1 MSFPPAFL
9 EELRAR
15 LTLSD
20 IIGKRIP
27 LTRAGREF
35 KACCPFH
42 KEKSPSFYINDEKQ
56 FFHCFGCGAHGDVIG
71 FVMRY
76 DRLSFPEAIE
86 NIAQIAGIPVPR
98 DTPVDRERFDKEK
111 HLLELLERATVWFE
125 EQLYAPQGREAL
137 TYLQGR
143 GLSADAIR
151 RFRLGYAPQDSQ
163 SLLRKLQSEKYKI
176 EDIMAVGLAKK
187 SENRADYYSFFRH
200 RVIFPVGDRRG
211 LTVAFGG
218 RVLGEGEPKYL
229 NSPDHNLFH
238 KGHLL
243 YGLSRART
251 AAAQGKDLI
260 IVEGYMDVIAMAEAG
275 YTGALAPLGTALTDA
290 RDPTRDYSPILCFDS
305 DAAGQRAATR
315 AMERALP
322 LLTSTQTIRF
332 AVMTGAKD
340 PDDLLRQSGKSAMDL
355 ILKQSKPMVDAIWE
369 TTLSGRALR
378 TPEDRGAF
386 IAAIKKR
393 VNQIQN
399 ESLRHLYLEEIQKRV
414 SETFDWRTHTQKT
427 HQKFSPSA
435 KTFKKPWP
443 SPEPLVNRKQPMNAQ
458 TLREKALLAIL
469 INHPALFDEFSED
482 ITRINFT
489 TPVYETLRQTL
500 IDALSQ
506 DIALTDSAELQRYFV
521 DTSPGLASLLTEL
534 LSEATYVHA
543 AYARPDRSLEQARQ
557 GWKSI
562 WNKYLKELLQID
574 LQNASRRYAE
584 DNTAESLTRLMAL
597 RSQLEY
603 LTQQEGEDR
612 PESL

>member
-1 MSFPPAFL
+1 
-9 EELRAR
+9 
-15 LTLSD
+15 
-20 IIGKRIP
+20 
-27 LTRAGREF
+27 
-35 KACCPFH
+35 
-42 KEKSPSFYINDEKQ
+42 
-56 FFHCFGCGAHGDVIG
+56 
-71 FVMRY
+71 
-76 DRLSFPEAIE
+76 
-86 NIAQIAGIPVPR
+86 
-98 DTPVDRERFDKEK
+98 
-111 HLLELLERATVWFE
+111 
-125 EQLYAPQGREAL
+125 
-137 TYLQGR
+137 
-143 GLSADAIR
+143 
-151 RFRLGYAPQDSQ
+151 
-163 SLLRKLQSEKYKI
+163 
-176 EDIMAVGLAKK
+176 
-187 SENRADYYSFFRH
+187 
-200 RVIFPVGDRRG
+200 
-211 LTVAFGG
+211 
-218 RVLGEGEPKYL
+218 
-229 NSPDHNLFH
+229 
-238 KGHLL
+238 
-243 YGLSRART
+243 
-251 AAAQGKDLI
+251 
-260 IVEGYMDVIAMAEAG
+260 
-275 YTGALAPLGTALTDA
+275 
-290 RDPTRDYSPILCFDS
+290 
-305 DAAGQRAATR
+305 
-315 AMERALP
+315 MERALP